1 MQRLSLP
8 IALAIAAASAGAQVT
23 TSAAGA
29 DSGITRT
36 AEGRTSGA
44 RSAAATVAAD
54 SAIVQLQNFL
64 SRYPNSA
71 LRPNALF
78 QLGELLVQRADE
90 EFEAGQRAGGNV
102 ARPSYE
108 PAIARYEELVR
119 RYPNFEKIDAAAY
132 TLGTLYTTV
141 QRYPDAARMFE
152 IVAGKDTSRFRAEAL
167 FRLGDAY
174 FEIAAKQRGDERR
187 ASFARAASAYERA
200 VAQAPKSG
208 DIYFLSLYKLGWA
221 HYNQATQTNEAA
233 YQRAVATFGEL
244 VDAYD
249 KLTPEQQRRLGLKQ
263 DAIEYMAVA
272 FTQVGGAAAA
282 NRYFSQTGR
291 GQYRLPVLQRVAQ
304 SLRDQG
310 DFTGAVQA
318 YEAILTE
325 APTDSG
331 ALTVQREV
339 IDIYQNRMIEP
350 ERAQAA
356 RLQLVDRFGPNSEW
370 ARANGGLVDSA
381 NKAREEAL
389 RQSGQYL
396 LANAQRTNDRA
407 RYGQAA
413 QLYERYVAEFA
424 SSDSIR
430 RVNAYLGEAYFG
442 QGEYM
447 KAGAAYSRAAFGAGA
462 APARDTGATAA
473 ATPAARADTGDVV
486 ARAALNAV
494 VAYDSAVARNKTD
507 RAAQDSMF
515 AAVDRYVEAYPQ
527 SEVAKRALISKARR
541 ASEAQRWDVMAATFR
556 TYAQRYP
563 NDPYTPTAQK
573 SIGDALYRAGDYA
586 AAQVQWD
593 SASAIARAS
602 GRTALADSI
611 ARVRQTAV
619 DLFADTL
626 IKQGQYRRAAEEVY
640 VAFADKNPTS
650 AKAPD
655 AIRNAIETYM
665 MVIDSAQKRGTS
677 AEDVQSVRDRAIE
690 LSARLVAQYP
700 RYQYRL
706 QYQALNARLL
716 SEAGRRDEAVTA
728 LRALVN
734 DNPGWSGRAD
744 AQIRLA
750 TTLDSAGKKG
760 EAAQEYARFSE
771 LFPRDRRAADA
782 LYNAAVT
789 YTEAGDTVAA
799 ARTLGTFA
807 TRFPRDDRAA
817 QARSQRVTLLAA
829 SGDSAAANAELA
841 RACARPTADI
851 RAVCAGR
858 TAAAAFQR
866 GLAQW
871 PAYQAEKL
879 VIPTRARLT
888 AAGVRSASARKQ
900 QLLRAMVANFEA
912 AIRTGNPEYLAAATF
927 YVGMAQWEYGNFL
940 KNVQLPDGLNDEE
953 RTAAAQGSARQAEE
967 YYENARKLWRALVEK
982 ANDDEELKKSDRAM
996 RWVNLAND
1004 AARGEVP
1011 ENPPTSAAPAAAA
1024 TVGGEE

>member
-1 MQRLSLP
+1 MKLLFLP
-8 IALAIAAASAGAQVT
+8 TAFAIAAATAGAQVA

-29 DSGITRT
+29 DSGVTRT

-54 SAIVQLQNFL
+54 SAIVQLRNFL
-64 SRYPNSA
+64 ARYPNSA

-78 QLGELLVQRADE
+78 QLGELLVQDADE

-102 ARPSYE
+102 ARPNYE
-108 PAIARYEELVR
+108 PAIATYEELVR

-152 IVAGKDTSRFRAEAL
+152 IVAGKDTSRFQAEAL

-233 YQRAVATFGEL
+233 YQKAVATFGEL
-244 VDAYD
+244 VDSYD
-249 KLTPEQQRRLGLKQ
+249 KLTSDQQQRLGLKQ

-272 FTQVGGAAAA
+272 FTQVGGAQAA

-331 ALTVQREV
+331 ALAVQREV

-370 ARANGGLVDSA
+370 ARANSGLADSA
-381 NKAREEAL
+381 NRAREDAL

-396 LANAQRTNDRA
+396 LASAQRTNDRA

-413 QLYERYVAEFA
+413 QLYERYIAEF
-424 SSDSIR
+424 SGSDSVR

-442 QGEYM
+442 QGDFM
-447 KAGAAYSRAAFGAGA
+447 KAGAAYSRAAFGAGPP
-462 APARDTGATAA
+462 PARDTTAA
-473 ATPAARADTGDVV
+473 ATPPSRADTADVV

-515 AAVDRYVEAYPQ
+515 AAVDRFVAAYPQ
-527 SEVAKRALISKARR
+527 SDVSKRALISKARR

-556 TYAQRYP
+556 TYAQNYP

-593 SASAIARAS
+593 SASTIARAT

-650 AKAPD
+650 AQAPD

-665 MVIDSAQKRGTS
+665 MVLDSAQKRGTS
-677 AEDVQSVRDRAIE
+677 AEDVASVRDRAIE

-706 QYQALNARLL
+706 QYQALNARLI
-716 SEAGRRDEAVTA
+716 SEAGRRDEAATA

-734 DNPGWSGRAD
+734 DNPNWSGRAD

-750 TTLDSAGKKG
+750 STLDSAGKKG

-771 LFPRDRRAADA
+771 MFPRDRRAADA

-789 YTEAGDTVAA
+789 YTEAGDTVSA
-799 ARTLGTFA
+799 ARTLGSFA
-807 TRFPRDDRAA
+807 TRFPGDARAA
-817 QARSQRVTLLAA
+817 QARSQRVALLSA
-829 SGDSAAANAELA
+829 SGDTAAANAELA

-871 PAYQAEKL
+871 PTYRAERL
-879 VIPTRARLT
+879 VIPSRARLT

-900 QLLRAMVANFEA
+900 QLLRSMVANFEA
-912 AIRTGNPEYLAAATF
+912 AIRTGNPEYLAAATY

-940 KNVQLPDGLNDEE
+940 KNVQLPDGLSDEE

-967 YYENARKLWRALVEK
+967 YYENARKVWRALVEK
-982 ANDDEELKKSDRAM
+982 ANDDAELKNSDRAM

-1004 AARGEVP
+1004 AVRGDVP

-1024 TVGGEE
+1024 AVGGAE